1 MIKVFPK
8 PFCSLKFFT
17 DIQLLCCEGGRLKST
32 YKKYFIYY
40 FVYSLN
46 FSFSSFKKRQGRHL
60 IFPWKK
66 KDRII
71 AWSHSRRSQLFE
83 VGVFKRSLLKFRH
96 RHFFNYN
103 CIAIASILGSFVWL
117 EGHSGLKNLKKFN
130 LDKSKRATKKNG
142 FTK

>member
-1 MIKVFPK
+1 MRSKCSRS
-8 PFCSLKFFT
+8 PFVHWNFSLIFNCYVVK
-17 DIQLLCCEGGRLKST
+17 EGLKST
-32 YKKYFIYY
+32 YKKYLYTILSIHLTFP
-40 FVYSLN
+40 FLPL
-46 FSFSSFKKRQGRHL
+46 KKDRAA
-60 IFPWKK
+60 IWFFPEKK

-130 LDKSKRATKKNG
+130 LDKSKRATKKR
-142 FTK
+142 FY